1 MDKKE
6 NENKMNEY
14 ELNENE
20 LDENEL
26 EKVTGGK
33 GLTGTCQGCG
43 KLLTSFFYGSYCED
57 CYEELNNSI

>member
-6 NENKMNEY
+6 NENKLNEN

-20 LDENEL
+20 LD
-26 EKVTGGK
+26 KVTGGK

-43 KLLTSFFYGSYCED
+43 KLLTSFFYDSYCED
-57 CYEELNNSI
+57 CYEELKNSI

>member
-20 LDENEL
+20 LD
-26 EKVTGGK
+26 KVTGGK
-33 GLTGTCQGCG
+33 HEMITCKGCG
-43 KLLTSFFYGSYCED
+43 KLITSYFYDGYCNE
-57 CYEELNNSI
+57 CYEKLNNSI